1 MRYRI
6 ALWFLTI
13 VLIRAWADPV
23 YSTPQFT
30 DPNRLERVK
39 AALPLLDALYRDYAI
54 SNHIPGFIYGVML
67 DGRLIHQMTYG
78 TADLETSIPV
88 EPDTRFRIA
97 SMSKS
102 FTALAIL
109 KLRDAGKLSLEDPV
123 AKHLR
128 EFRKVSPP
136 TSDSPVVTIRHLM
149 RMSVGLPQD
158 DPWAD
163 RKLAESDAELDELV
177 ARGLTFSNP
186 PGIRWEY
193 SNLGFALLG
202 RIVTKVSRQP
212 YQQYITKEIFM
223 PLGMT
228 NTVWEFD
235 RVPGARLAKG
245 YRWEHEK
252 WTVEPMLHD
261 GAWGSMGGLITT
273 LPDFSR
279 YVAMHL
285 DAWPPRD
292 GKESP
297 PAHRATLREMHRPA
311 DIITVPADATIPRVA
326 GYSYGLSWNQDAR
339 GVIWV
344 RHAGGLPGF
353 GSEYRFLPDYGL
365 GLIAFANRTYAPM
378 TVINNKAMDL
388 LITNATLLP
397 RAQIPSTFLKKRS
410 EQLARI
416 LQNWNAPDV
425 TDALSS
431 NFFLDRSAADWRED
445 TENLIAKTGPIQSTS
460 AVVPENQLRG
470 KFNLVGTKGSI
481 EVFFT
486 MNPEPAPRIQEVK
499 LTFKEP
505 VAR

>member
-1 MRYRI
+1 MRCRL
-6 ALWFLTI
+6 ALP
-13 VLIRAWADPV
+13 VLALLLSHAYADPV
-23 YSTPQFT
+23 YSPPQFT

-39 AALPLLDALYRDYAI
+39 AALPGLDAVYRDYAV
-54 SNHIPGFIYGVML
+54 SNHIPGFVYGVVL
-67 DGRLIHQMTYG
+67 DGQLIHQMTYG
-78 TADLETSIPV
+78 IADVENSTPV
-88 EPDTRFRIA
+88 DPDTRFRIA

-102 FTALAIL
+102 FTAVAIL

-123 AKHLR
+123 AKHLP
-128 EFRKVSPP
+128 EFKKVTLP
-136 TSDSPVVTIRHLM
+136 TTDSPVVTIRHLL

-163 RKLAESDAELDELV
+163 RKLAETDAELDALV
-177 ARGLTFSNP
+177 ASGLIFSNP
-186 PGIRWEY
+186 PGVRWEY

-212 YQQYITKEIFM
+212 YQQYITKEIFL

-235 RVPGARLAKG
+235 KVPGSKMANG

-252 WTVEPMLHD
+252 WLVEPMLHD

-273 LPDFSR
+273 LGDFNR
-279 YVAMHL
+279 YVCMHL

-292 GKESP
+292 GKEAGP
-297 PAHRATLREMHRPA
+297 VRRATLREMHRPA
-311 DIITVPADATIPRVA
+311 EIVTVPPDAAVARAA

-388 LITNATLLP
+388 LITNAALLP
-397 RAQIPSTFLKKRS
+397 RAQIPSALLQKRS
-410 EQLARI
+410 AQLARI
-416 LQNWNAPDV
+416 LQNWNTEDAN
-425 TDALSS
+425 DALSS
-431 NFFLDRSAADWRED
+431 NFFLDRSPEDWRKDME
-445 TENLIAKTGPIQSTS
+445 TLLAKTGPIQSTS
-460 AVVPENQLRG
+460 MVVPENQLRG

-486 MNPEPAPRIQEVK
+486 MNPEKPPRIQEVK
-499 LTFKEP
+499 VKEL
-505 VAR
+505 ARP